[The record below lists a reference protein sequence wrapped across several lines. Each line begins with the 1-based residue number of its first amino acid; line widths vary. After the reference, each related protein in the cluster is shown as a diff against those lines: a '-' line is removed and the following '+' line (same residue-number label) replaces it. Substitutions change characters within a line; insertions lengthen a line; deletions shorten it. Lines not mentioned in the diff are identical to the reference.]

1 MKVVGYAAELRV
13 RPGESIGFHV
23 SSTEEGYTSRIVRLL
38 HGDDNPAGPGFK
50 APAVTEATSH
60 PGAVQ
65 EIRPGSSVRVA
76 NPAGLELS
84 AGFSLET
91 WVLPTL
97 HVPEA
102 QVIALGDGPSI
113 LLRDGVPT
121 LRVGGAE
128 LAADTV
134 LRAGVWYRLVAD
146 FVAEGPASLTVTP
159 HDALSGGEEVRTS
172 AVLAPWG
179 ASRGGTSCSEP
190 GSTASSRRRACSP
203 AARSWRRG
211 TSPATSAPPASP
223 TSSGSWH
230 GETVQRPMRAA
241 TGHGWDGTEVDWRR
255 APEQYGAIHFHDD
268 DLDDAGWDESFTWTV
283 PEDMP
288 SGVYAA
294 HLQAGGEED
303 YVPFFVRPRAGA
315 PTARIAVCCRTFS
328 YLAYANE
335 HLLARRGGQDARGHP
350 TAGRSTTPAAA
361 GRYSLDEPAAEHVRP
376 AQRRLG
382 RLLLVRLRPIMNMRP
397 KYLCPPVARRQG
409 RPAPAQRRPPP
420 RRLAARDGLRVRRRS
435 PTRTCTRRARAARA
449 LPRRA
454 QRHALRVLVGG
465 DARRGAQA
473 YLAGGG
479 RLMYLGGN
487 GLYWVTALDPE
498 RGHTIEIRRLG
509 PSTRAWEPAPGE
521 GHLSTTGELGGLWRY
536 RARPPQRL
544 ARRRVHRAGQRRGAP
559 VRAQPGSSRD
569 PELDW
574 IFEGVG
580 DDELIGD
587 FPSLVIGYGAAGFEI
602 DRHDPAVGSP
612 AGSVVLATASGFSDS
627 YQACSEEVLVSDSR
641 QGGTVNDRVR
651 SDLVLLDHPGGGRV
665 FSVGSIAWCGC
676 LSANGYENTV
686 ARVTGNVLEEFLR

>member
-1 MKVVGYAAELRV
+1 VKVVGYAAELRV

-50 APAVTEATSH
+50 APAVTEPTSH

-65 EIRPGSSVRVA
+65 EIRPGSSVRVT
-76 NPAGLELS
+76 NPAGLELP
-84 AGFSLET
+84 AGFALET

-102 QVIALGDGPSI
+102 QLIALGDGPVL
-113 LLRDGVPT
+113 LLRDGVPA

-128 LAADTV
+128 LAADTA
-134 LRAGVWYRLVAD
+134 LRTGVWYRLVAEV
-146 FVAEGPASLTVTP
+146 VAEGRASLTVTP

-172 AVLAPWG
+172 AALAPWTGVARGDLVLG
-179 ASRGGTSCSEP
+179 AGFNGKLEAPRVLAGGEVVAAWDLSRDIG
-190 GSTASSRRRACSP
+190 SSRVTDTV
-203 AARSWRRG
+203 G
-211 TSPATSAPPASP
+211 T
-223 TSSGSWH
+223 WH

-268 DLDDAGWDESFTWTV
+268 DLDDAGWEESFTWTV

-294 HLQAGGEED
+294 HLQAGGDEEF
-303 YVPFFVRPRAGA
+303 VPFVVRPRAGA
-315 PTARIAVCCRTFS
+315 PTARIALLLPTFS

-335 HLLARRGGQDARGHP
+335 HLLAGE
-350 TAGRSTTPAAA
+350 AGRTLAAID
-361 GRYSLDEPAAEHVRP
+361 GWEIDYPKQPQDVYSLAN
-376 AQRRLG
+376 
-382 RLLLVRLRPIMNMRP
+382 RLLSMYDRHSDGSGVCYSSYRRPLMNMRP
-397 KYLCPPVARRQG
+397 KYLCPPIHDGKGGPHQLNADLHLVDWLHETG
-409 RPAPAQRRPPP
+409 REVDVITDEDLHEEGVEL
-420 RRLAARDGLRVRRRS
+420 LASYRV
-435 PTRTCTRRARAARA
+435 
-449 LPRRA
+449 
-454 QRHALRVLVGG
+454 VLTGTHCEYWS
-465 DARRGAQA
+465 AEMLAGAQA

-487 GLYWVTALDPE
+487 GMYWVTARDPE

-536 RARPPQRL
+536 RAHPPQAWLGVGYTGQGNGEGRPY
-544 ARRRVHRAGQRRGAP
+544 ARV
-559 VRAQPGSSRD
+559 SRD
-569 PELDW
+569 PEHDW
-574 IFEGVG
+574 VFAGVG
-580 DDELIGD
+580 EDELIGD
-587 FPSLVIGYGAAGFEI
+587 LPSLVIGYGAAGFEI
-602 DRHDPAVGSP
+602 DRHDPVVGSP
-612 AGSVVLATASGFSDS
+612 AGCVVLATASGFSDS

-686 ARVTGNVLEEFLR
+686 ARVTGNVLEEFLQ

>member
-102 QVIALGDGPSI
+102 QVIALGDGPAI

-134 LRAGVWYRLVAD
+134 LRTGVWYRLVAD

-172 AVLAPWG
+172 AVLAPWRGVARGDLVLG
-179 ASRGGTSCSEP
+179 AGLNGKLEAPRVLAGGEVVAAWDFSRDIG
-190 GSTASSRRRACSP
+190 SSRVTDVAGR
-203 AARSWRRG
+203 
-211 TSPATSAPPASP
+211 
-223 TSSGSWH
+223 WH

-268 DLDDAGWDESFTWTV
+268 DLDDAGLGARPSSSTV
-283 PEDMP
+283 PERP
-288 SGVYAA
+288 AERRVRRPP
-294 HLQAGGEED
+294 AGGRRRGLRP
-303 YVPFFVRPRAGA
+303 VRRAAAAPARRPRGSRCCCPRSATS
-315 PTARIAVCCRTFS
+315 PTRTS
-328 YLAYANE
+328 TCSR
-335 HLLARRGGQDARGHP
+335 ARRAGRSRP
-350 TAGRSTTPAAA
+350 STAGRSTTPSS
-361 GRYSLDEPAAEHVRP
+361 RRTSTSLAN
-376 AQRRLG
+376 
-382 RLLLVRLRPIMNMRP
+382 RLLSMYDRHSDGAGVCYSSCLRPLMNMRP
-397 KYLCPPVARRQG
+397 KYLCPPVHDGKGGPHQFNADLHLVDWLRRDG
-409 RPAPAQRRPPP
+409 P
-420 RRLAARDGLRVRRRS
+420 RRRRDHRRGPARGGRG
-435 PTRTCTRRARAARA
+435 AARA

-454 QRHALRVLVGG
+454 HAARTREYWTAAML
-465 DARRGAQA
+465 DAVRRPTS
-473 YLAGGG
+473 AGGG

-487 GLYWVTALDPE
+487 GFYWVTARDPE
-498 RGHTIEIRRLG
+498 RAAHDRD
-509 PSTRAWEPAPGE
+509 PAP
-521 GHLSTTGELGGLWRY
+521 RPVD
-536 RARPPQRL
+536 ARVG
-544 ARRRVHRAGQRRGAP
+544 ARAGRGAP
-559 VRAQPGSSRD
+559 VDDRRAGRAVALPGAPAAGLARRGVHRRRATARGARTPGCRETPSTTGSSR
-569 PELDW
+569 
-574 IFEGVG
+574 
-580 DDELIGD
+580 
-587 FPSLVIGYGAAGFEI
+587 
-602 DRHDPAVGSP
+602 GS
-612 AGSVVLATASGFSDS
+612 ATTS
-627 YQACSEEVLVSDSR
+627 
-641 QGGTVNDRVR
+641 
-651 SDLVLLDHPGGGRV
+651 
-665 FSVGSIAWCGC
+665 
-676 LSANGYENTV
+676 
-686 ARVTGNVLEEFLR
+686 